1 MIGIGIVGSNYG
13 RTVLLPAF
21 RTDPRCEV
29 VALAGSDG
37 ARTAELA
44 RAANVARGFGDWRAL
59 IEDRAVAAVA
69 VAVPPDLQPE
79 VARRA
84 LDLGKPVFVEKPLAA
99 DLPAARAMLE
109 AARRSGQPTIID
121 FNFPELPSWRRAK
134 EILDSGAL
142 GRLRHVVVT
151 WNVENQATRLRLKSW
166 KTRGG
171 EGGGGLLGNFVCH
184 CFYYLEWFCGPIAG
198 LGGRVFPLPDG
209 DAESSIALAI
219 AFASGA
225 GGSLQMSCASFLG
238 SGHRLEFY
246 GDDGTLVLTNPTADY
261 FRGFQLMQARRPDSS
276 LQAVATEDVTADRFA
291 DSRVAPVA
299 RLVQRFVD
307 ACERGGFSVARLRRR
322 LSRAGSDRC
331 GVSRARVGALDRR
344 RALDPGVA
352 FVSARRVLVTGGS
365 GFIGSALVKAL
376 VRHGDAVRVFD
387 DNSRGALRRLRE
399 VEADVEFVGGDIR
412 DPAAVDAA
420 MRGIDE
426 VHHLAFVN
434 GTATFY
440 SAPDLV
446 LDVGVKGIVNVI
458 DGCRRWNVGR
468 LVLASSSEVYQSPP
482 QVPTD
487 ESVPLVV
494 PDPLNPRLSYGAGK
508 IISEMM
514 AINFGRKHFER
525 VLIFRPH
532 NVYGPDMGFDHVIPQ
547 FALRL
552 KRTAD
557 THASGAL
564 PFPIQGSG
572 EETRSFCHVDDLVQG
587 VMIMRE
593 KGEHLNIYHIG
604 TTEEVSIADLARRM
618 AAIAGREI
626 ALRPSA
632 VLAGSTPRRC
642 PDVSKLAA
650 LGYAPRVPLDEGLP
664 PTLKWYWDHESMA
677 PAA

>member
-1 MIGIGIVGSNYG
+1 M
-13 RTVLLPAF
+13 
-21 RTDPRCEV
+21 
-29 VALAGSDG
+29 
-37 ARTAELA
+37 
-44 RAANVARGFGDWRAL
+44 
-59 IEDRAVAAVA
+59 
-69 VAVPPDLQPE
+69 
-79 VARRA
+79 
-84 LDLGKPVFVEKPLAA
+84 
-99 DLPAARAMLE
+99 
-109 AARRSGQPTIID
+109 
-121 FNFPELPSWRRAK
+121 
-134 EILDSGAL
+134 
-142 GRLRHVVVT
+142 
-151 WNVENQATRLRLKSW
+151 
-166 KTRGG
+166 
-171 EGGGGLLGNFVCH
+171 
-184 CFYYLEWFCGPIAG
+184 
-198 LGGRVFPLPDG
+198 
-209 DAESSIALAI
+209 
-219 AFASGA
+219 
-225 GGSLQMSCASFLG
+225 
-238 SGHRLEFY
+238 
-246 GDDGTLVLTNPTADY
+246 
-261 FRGFQLMQARRPDSS
+261 
-276 LQAVATEDVTADRFA
+276 
-291 DSRVAPVA
+291 
-299 RLVQRFVD
+299 
-307 ACERGGFSVARLRRR
+307 
-322 LSRAGSDRC
+322 
-331 GVSRARVGALDRR
+331 
-344 RALDPGVA
+344 
-352 FVSARRVLVTGGS
+352 SARRVLVTGGS

-440 SAPDLV
+440 SAPELV

-458 DGCRRWNVGR
+458 DGCRRWNVGS

-552 KRTAD
+552 KRMAD

-572 EETRSFCHVDDLVQG
+572 EETRSFCHVDDLVEG

-664 PTLKWYWDHESMA
+664 PTLKWYWDHEEMA